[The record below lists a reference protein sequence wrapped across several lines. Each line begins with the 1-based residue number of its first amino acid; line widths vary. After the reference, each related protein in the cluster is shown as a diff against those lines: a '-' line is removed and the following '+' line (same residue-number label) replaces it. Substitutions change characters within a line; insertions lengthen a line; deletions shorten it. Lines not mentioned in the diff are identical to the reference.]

1 MVGSSV
7 GDRSTALHQHLRS
20 FRCASVPRQ
29 VNILCRHKTELAVRA
44 IPRVTIGCNSTW
56 LHDTVIMYYA
66 EPQALFDHGINCSQ
80 LLELTMSITID
91 RKVAVGLLSKAATG
105 NDLLAVLEMI
115 VTSFTDTTV
124 NTTPTME
131 EIEF

>member
-1 MVGSSV
+1 
-7 GDRSTALHQHLRS
+7 
-20 FRCASVPRQ
+20 
-29 VNILCRHKTELAVRA
+29 
-44 IPRVTIGCNSTW
+44 
-56 LHDTVIMYYA
+56 MYYA

-115 VTSFTDTTV
+115 TSTFTE
-124 NTTPTME
+124 PTAPTSE
-131 EIEF
+131 EIEFWC